1 MKKHLSLL
9 SLLLIKFGVFAQNPA
24 PAPPQSKQIALVG
37 GTIHIGD
44 GKIIPNGT
52 IVFDKGII
60 TAIGDAN
67 ISFDKNTFIQF
78 YN

>member
-24 PAPPQSKQIALVG
+24 PAAPQSKPIALIG

-44 GKIIPNGT
+44 GKIIQNGT
-52 IVFDKGII
+52 IVFDKGVI
-60 TAIGDAN
+60 TALAMSTQIL
-67 ISFDKNTFIQF
+67 IKTQPKL
-78 YN
+78 